1 MSLQT
6 DRIFLEA
13 LNASSRI
20 TALVGDRIYPI
31 AVPGL
36 DEDVLNTPL
45 PYLVVTFEPLTN
57 LSETKDN
64 PYQGDE
70 DRVTIGIEVAAESPD
85 DLTDLAELV
94 RSEVDT
100 FMQTYT
106 PAAGDEDLTSLIPLG
121 YDFSTTEKTYDW
133 LKPCYF
139 MTLRYQCDT
148 NV

>member
-6 DRIFLEA
+6 DRIFLAA
-13 LNASSRI
+13 LKASSGI
-20 TALVGDRIYPI
+20 TALVDDRIYPI
-31 AVPGL
+31 AIPGT

-64 PYQGDE
+64 PYRGDE

-94 RSEVDT
+94 REEVDRY
-100 FMQTYT
+100 METYA
-106 PAAGDEDLTSLIPLG
+106 PAAGEEDLTSLVPLG
-121 YDFSTTEKTYDW
+121 YDFSTTEKGYDW
-133 LKPCYF
+133 LRPCYF

-148 NV
+148 EA